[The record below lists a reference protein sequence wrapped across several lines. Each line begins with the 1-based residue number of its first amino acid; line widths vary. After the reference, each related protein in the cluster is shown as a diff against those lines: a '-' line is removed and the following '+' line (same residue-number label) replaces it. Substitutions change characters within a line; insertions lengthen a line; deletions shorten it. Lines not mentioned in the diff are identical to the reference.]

1 MYGPLLDRVNG
12 LLSDGMGSRTGD
24 NTTMFEENDADRGQ
38 VGIGTLIVFIAMVLV
53 AAIAAGVL
61 VNTAGF
67 LQATAEDAGQESVD
81 KVTNRLDVVSA
92 HGMINETASG
102 DLAVD
107 SLNLTVRL
115 AAGSGAVSL
124 EDTTIKYVSSSKA
137 QNLVYNNETT
147 DDGSTLRNVSKSQPG
162 SAEGL
167 NSTEFTAYQ
176 LNDDGDTSF
185 PVLNGQ
191 ADRYEIV
198 INASLVEQNG
208 GGLSTGDSIELDITS
223 RSGGSTQVIMTMP
236 QQLAGQDNNDPVPL

>member
-1 MYGPLLDRVNG
+1 
-12 LLSDGMGSRTGD
+12 
-24 NTTMFEENDADRGQ
+24 MFEDNDADRGQ

-81 KVTNRLDVVSA
+81 KVTNRLDVVSS
-92 HGMINETASG
+92 HGLVNQTGGG

-115 AAGSGAVSL
+115 AAGSGAVNL
-124 EDTTIKYVSSSKA
+124 DDTTIKYVSSSTA
-137 QNLVYNNETT
+137 ENLVFKET
-147 DDGSTLRNVSKSQPG
+147 GSNGNLGDVSAWDSTN
-162 SAEGL
+162 GL
-167 NSTEFTAYQ
+167 NSTEFTAYA

-198 INASLVEQNG
+198 INTSLVEQNG
-208 GGLSTGDSIELDITS
+208 AGLSTGDSIELDITS
-223 RSGGSTQVIMTMP
+223 RSGGSTQVIFTMP
-236 QQLAGQDNNDPVPL
+236 QQLAGQDDNDPVPL